1 MATLSP
7 VKVQACA
14 DPVAESMIPPL
25 ASPAVVI
32 LNMFYSGLGI
42 ARDMAGKGVRV
53 LGLSADRTIYGN
65 FTRLCEIRWAPNSQ
79 EEPAELAA
87 MLLKLSSELRGA
99 VIFPTRDADVL
110 LLERYRD
117 TLSPH
122 YRLAIPP
129 SDCLLRVMNKHA
141 LAVAAESAG
150 IPVPRTTVVSSR
162 AELHRV
168 EMEVGFPCV
177 LKPVFA
183 VDWRGAENW
192 RKVGARKAI
201 PVNDRHELECEYE
214 RLSEIDREVLVQ
226 QRIPGSSDQI
236 VVLGGYVRSG
246 GELADYFTARKL
258 VQSPDDFGTGCVV
271 ESEQIAE
278 IIALS
283 KRLCRA
289 LDYEGM
295 AEIEYK
301 YDSESR
307 EFRLIEINT
316 RHWDWHRLGSASD
329 INLSWT
335 AYCDLTGRSLDSQPR
350 PVTRAKWIAEDA
362 LLIYMLRGLYRRRLR
377 VRDVWKNCPADE
389 FTASPIGPILGRDFA
404 TSWGNFCLT
413 SRSHSCESLQEVCH
427 DPAAGEECGFR
438 GRPVLRECF
447 SVPCRRRSV
456 GSRLGNRNG

>member
-7 VKVQACA
+7 VRVQAGA
-14 DPVAESMIPPL
+14 DSVA
-25 ASPAVVI
+25 ASLDCPAVVI

-53 LGLSADRTIYGN
+53 VGLSADRKIYGN
-65 FTRLCEIRWAPNSQ
+65 FTRLCEIRRAPNSQ
-79 EEPAELAA
+79 EEPGALAA
-87 MLLKLSSELRGA
+87 MLLELSSELGGA

-117 TLSPH
+117 VLSPH

-129 SDCLLRVMNKHA
+129 SDCLLRVINKHA

-162 AELHRV
+162 ADLHRV
-168 EMEVGFPCV
+168 EIEVGFPCV

-192 RKVGARKAI
+192 QKVGARKAI
-201 PVNDRHELECEYE
+201 LVHDRRELQREYE
-214 RLSEIDREVLVQ
+214 VLSEVDSEVLAQ
-226 QRIPGSSDQI
+226 EWIPGSSDQI

-246 GELADYFTARKL
+246 GELVDYFTARKL

-271 ESEQIAE
+271 QSEQITE

-301 YDSESR
+301 YDCEAQ

-335 AYCDLTGRSLDSQPR
+335 AYRDLTGRSVDSQPR
-350 PVTRAKWIAEDA
+350 PVARAKWIAEDA
-362 LLIYMLRGLYRRRLR
+362 LLTYMLRGLYRRRLR
-377 VRDVWKNCPADE
+377 VRDLWKKLSGRRVYGISDWNDPWPGLRYCCGE
-389 FTASPIGPILGRDFA
+389 FLPDLAKSFLRIASGGL
-404 TSWGNFCLT
+404 S
-413 SRSHSCESLQEVCH
+413 
-427 DPAAGEECGFR
+427 
-438 GRPVLRECF
+438 
-447 SVPCRRRSV
+447 
-456 GSRLGNRNG
+456 